1 MFLWFSLGCL
11 LLLFSVA
18 VFNIFSAPRLGRGC
32 RWVPSGDQQNFRASP
47 LVSLLVP
54 ARNEAHQIAS
64 CVESLLASDYPC
76 FEVIVL
82 DDQST
87 DGTADILRKLV
98 ANNPSKLSIIHHNE
112 SPPPGWTGKAHACQ
126 ELAKSATGE
135 ILVFC
140 DADVEVAPHA
150 VSATVGYFLRHKV
163 GALTV
168 LPRQLG
174 GSALVQAVVSLI
186 TQFSVVISLPLL
198 LVFKTRVVSLATGNG
213 QWFAWSRPVYE
224 RVGGHSAV
232 RGSRIEDVELARLVK
247 RSGFSLV
254 SAIATHDMRVQM
266 YADWASARTGFRKNL
281 FALVGN
287 SHLGLAC
294 VVGITIVLILSP
306 LIFWY
311 TWGWAGVLLSLCIGL
326 ILLIAQ
332 RILFAT
338 SFGVIALFPIGVL
351 VTLGLLCESAY
362 FSRKGKLVW
371 KDRVLPELS

>member
-11 LLLFSVA
+11 LLLLSVA
-18 VFNIFSAPRLGRGC
+18 VFNVLSAPRLDWGC
-32 RWVPSGDQQNFRASP
+32 RWVSATNQQDFPAFP

-54 ARNEAHQIAS
+54 ARNEAHQIAV

-76 FEVIVL
+76 LEVIVF

-87 DGTADILRKLV
+87 DGTGDILRKLI
-98 ANNPSKLSIIHHNE
+98 ANNPSKLSVIHHDE
-112 SPPPGWTGKAHACQ
+112 PPPSGWTGKAHACQ
-126 ELAKSATGE
+126 QLANRAEGE

-150 VSATVGYFLRHKV
+150 VTATVGYFLRHNV

-186 TQFSVVISLPLL
+186 TQFSVVVSLPLL
-198 LVFKTRVVSLATGNG
+198 LVFKTKVVSLATGNG
-213 QWFAWSRPVYE
+213 QWFAWSRSVYQ

-247 RSGFSLV
+247 RSGFRLV
-254 SAIATHDMRVQM
+254 SAIATQDMRVHM
-266 YADWASARTGFRKNL
+266 YSDWESARRGFRKNL

-287 SHLGLAC
+287 SNLGLAFA
-294 VVGITIVLILSP
+294 VGINIMLTLSP
-306 LIFWY
+306 LIFWH
-311 TWGWAGVLLSLCIGL
+311 TWGWGGVLFSLFIGL

-338 SFGVIALFPIGVL
+338 SLSVLAFFPIGVL

-362 FSRKGKLVW
+362 FTRKGKLVW